1 MAGSSALASAAAL
14 TTLCL
19 LVAGALAG
27 AAFFGAA
34 LLRAGLALA
43 FDLLAGAFFPL
54 EAFSSD
60 FPFFVS
66 FVSFFAPFAGV
77 LEGFSALPVYLAVD
91 LVALV
96 SLPFLVSFFSSDL
109 LFFGLAASS
118 AFNLAVYAILSFS
131 YLALSPWHYSS

>member
-1 MAGSSALASAAAL
+1 M
-14 TTLCL
+14 
-19 LVAGALAG
+19 VAGALGGAGFLAANFG
-27 AAFFGAA
+27 AAFLAA
-34 LLRAGLALA
+34 GFLALLALA
-43 FDLLAGAFFPL
+43 FFPFVG
-54 EAFSSD
+54 FSSV
-60 FPFFVS
+60 FPFL
-66 FVSFFAPFAGV
+66 VSFFALLDGV

-91 LVALV
+91 LVALA